1 MHRILY
7 CTFQAIALLLLC
19 PSSLPAQ
26 EELLLYPNGTPGALG
41 EASKDKPSLFF
52 YLADADKATGAAV
65 MICPGGGYGHL
76 AMEKEGTNIA
86 EWYNGL
92 GVHAFVLKYR
102 LGNPEGTEY
111 QHPAML
117 NDARR
122 GLRII
127 RSGAGKWGVN
137 PDKIGVMGFSAG
149 GHLASTLGTHFDGG
163 RPDADDPVERVS
175 SLPNFMVLAYPVI
188 SLNTK
193 YVHAGSRRNLLGA
206 TPRMEDVNNLSN
218 ETQVKPLTPPTFLF
232 HTDEDTGVPPENS
245 VLFYLALRE
254 AGIPAELHIY
264 EKGRH
269 GVGFAPDDPVLS
281 TWKDRLED
289 WLRNR
294 EVVGRR

>member
-1 MHRILY
+1 MNRLLHTL
-7 CTFQAIALLLLC
+7 ALLVLLS
-19 PSSLPAQ
+19 PVLLPAQ
-26 EELLLYPNGTPGALG
+26 KELLLYPQGAPGAIG
-41 EASKDKPSLFF
+41 QEPKDKPSLFI
-52 YLADADKATGAAV
+52 YLADVDKATGAAV

-76 AMEKEGTNIA
+76 AMEKEGTKIA
-86 EWYNGL
+86 QWYNSL

-127 RSGAGKWGVN
+127 RSGAQKWGID
-137 PDKIGVMGFSAG
+137 PDRIGVMGFSAG
-149 GHLASTLGTHFDGG
+149 GHLASTLGTHFDDG
-163 RPDADDPVERVS
+163 RPEAEDPVERVS
-175 SLPNFMVLAYPVI
+175 CLPNFMVLAYPVI

-206 TPRMEDVNNLSN
+206 TPRTEDVDFLSN
-218 ETQVKPLTPPTFLF
+218 ETQVKPLTPPAFLF
-232 HTDEDTGVPPENS
+232 HTDADTAVPAENS
-245 VLFYLALRE
+245 VRFYLALRE

-281 TWKDRLED
+281 TWKDRLAD
-289 WLRNR
+289 WLKNR
-294 EVVGRR
+294 GVVAP

>member
-1 MHRILY
+1 MDRIMNRLLH
-7 CTFQAIALLLLC
+7 TLALLVLLS
-19 PSSLPAQ
+19 PVLLPAQ
-26 EELLLYPNGTPGALG
+26 EELLLYPQGAPGAIG
-41 EASKDKPSLFF
+41 QEPKDKPSLFI
-52 YLADADKATGAAV
+52 YLADVDKATGAAV

-76 AMEKEGTNIA
+76 AMEKEGTKIA
-86 EWYNGL
+86 QWYNSL

-127 RSGAGKWGVN
+127 RSGAQKWGID
-137 PDKIGVMGFSAG
+137 PDRIGVMGFSAG
-149 GHLASTLGTHFDGG
+149 GHLASTLGTHFDDG
-163 RPDADDPVERVS
+163 RPEAEDPVERVS
-175 SLPNFMVLAYPVI
+175 CLPNFMVLAYPVI

-206 TPRMEDVNNLSN
+206 TPRTEDVDFLSN
-218 ETQVKPLTPPTFLF
+218 ETQVKPLTPPAFLF
-232 HTDEDTGVPPENS
+232 HTDADTAVPAENS
-245 VLFYLALRE
+245 VRFYLALRE

-281 TWKDRLED
+281 TWKDRLAD
-289 WLRNR
+289 WLKNR
-294 EVVGRR
+294 GVVAP

>member
-1 MHRILY
+1 MRQIIS
-7 CTFQAIALLLLC
+7 AVALMAFF
-19 PSSLPAQ
+19 LPHLSAQ
-26 EELLLYPNGTPGALG
+26 EEVLLYPQGAPGALG
-41 EASKDKPSLFF
+41 QEAKDKPSLFI
-52 YLADADKATGAAV
+52 YLSDAEKATGAAV
-65 MICPGGGYGHL
+65 MICPGGGYGNL
-76 AMEKEGTNIA
+76 AVEKEGTKIA
-86 EWYNGL
+86 EWFNSL

-127 RSGAGKWGVN
+127 RSGAEQWGLDPNKV
-137 PDKIGVMGFSAG
+137 GVMGFSAG
-149 GHLASTLGTHFDGG
+149 GHLASSLGTHFDDGD
-163 RPDADDPVERVS
+163 PEAEDPVERIS
-175 SLPNFMVLAYPVI
+175 CLPNFMVLAYPVI

-206 TPRMEDVNNLSN
+206 TPRMEAVNALSN

-232 HTDEDTGVPPENS
+232 HTDEDTAVPPENS
-245 VLFYLALRE
+245 ILFYLALRE

-269 GVGFAPDDPVLS
+269 GVGFAPDDPALS
-281 TWKDRLED
+281 TWKDRLAD
-289 WLRNR
+289 WLKNR
-294 EVVGRR
+294 GVVAP

>member
-1 MHRILY
+1 MYLFRNLFNTIVLFVLFS
-7 CTFQAIALLLLC
+7 T
-19 PSSLPAQ
+19 SLFAQ
-26 EELLLYPNGTPGALG
+26 EELALYPKGTPGALG
-41 EASKDKPSLFF
+41 QEPKDKPSLFI
-52 YLADADKATGAAV
+52 YLAGADKATGAAV

-76 AMEKEGTNIA
+76 AMEKEGTKIA
-86 EWYNGL
+86 EWYNSL

-117 NDARR
+117 NDAKR

-127 RSGAGKWGVN
+127 RSGAEQWGIN

-149 GHLASTLGTHFDGG
+149 GHLASTLGTHFDDG
-163 RPDADDPVERVS
+163 RPEAEDPVERAS

-188 SLNTK
+188 SLNTQ
-193 YVHAGSRRNLLGA
+193 YVHAGSRQNLLGP
-206 TPRMEDVNNLSN
+206 TPRIEDVNYLSN

-232 HTDEDTGVPPENS
+232 HTDADTSVPPENS
-245 VLFYLALRE
+245 VRFYLALRE

-281 TWKDRLED
+281 GWKDRLAD

-294 EVVGRR
+294 GVVAP

>member
-1 MHRILY
+1 MNRLLHTL
-7 CTFQAIALLLLC
+7 ALLVLLS
-19 PSSLPAQ
+19 PVLLPAQ
-26 EELLLYPNGTPGALG
+26 EELLLYPQGAPGAIG
-41 EASKDKPSLFF
+41 QEPKDKPSLFI
-52 YLADADKATGAAV
+52 YLADVDKATGAAV

-76 AMEKEGTNIA
+76 AMEKEGTKIA
-86 EWYNGL
+86 QWYNSL

-127 RSGAGKWGVN
+127 RSGAQKWGID
-137 PDKIGVMGFSAG
+137 PDRIGVMGFSAG
-149 GHLASTLGTHFDGG
+149 GHLASTLGTHFDDG
-163 RPDADDPVERVS
+163 RPEAEDPVERVS
-175 SLPNFMVLAYPVI
+175 CLPNFMVLAYPVI

-206 TPRMEDVNNLSN
+206 TPRTEDVDFLSN
-218 ETQVKPLTPPTFLF
+218 ETQVKPLTPPAFLF
-232 HTDEDTGVPPENS
+232 HTDADTAVPAENS
-245 VLFYLALRE
+245 VRFYLALRE

-281 TWKDRLED
+281 TWKDRLAD
-289 WLRNR
+289 WLKNR
-294 EVVGRR
+294 GVVAP